1 MSWDHFTKEAELH
14 EGDLAEQTATAALAR
29 WAASPAPGLAKEAR
43 ETLCASLT
51 GARLV
56 DAVIAKLACTEEE
69 RAFLYA
75 LNAEAA
81 GRELQQLT
89 KQAFFGEHPRLLGA
103 GIGAALGAGLGA
115 YKDDENRLRGAAL
128 YAVPGAAIGA
138 IGGSISGELAAAE
151 AAHVKALADEAA
163 AAVATQRAAAQERA
177 VANAAARVELHRRVG
192 EAERWHQSLQDMTAM
207 LSEKADPVKHPGLR
221 EFAQRLLPDLALRR
235 DDIVAHAFSNPGRA
249 HPELV
254 RDHYDNLP
262 LLQQIYRAAEGF
274 HKLGPG

>member
-1 MSWDHFTKEAELH
+1 MSWDHFTKEAEFH

-138 IGGSISGELAAAE
+138 IGGSISAELAAAE
-151 AAHVKALADEAA
+151 AAHVKALADE
-163 AAVATQRAAAQERA
+163 AQERA

-254 RDHYDNLP
+254 RDHYNNLP
-262 LLQQIYRAAEGF
+262 LLRQIYRAAEGF